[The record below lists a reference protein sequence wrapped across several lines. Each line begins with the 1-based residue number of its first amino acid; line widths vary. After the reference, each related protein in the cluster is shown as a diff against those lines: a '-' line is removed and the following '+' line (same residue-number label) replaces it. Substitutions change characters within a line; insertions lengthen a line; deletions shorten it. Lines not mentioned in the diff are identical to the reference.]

1 MSWSKNWPH
10 CIDMCVNPLDP
21 IREPVCLCAPFDTS
35 LGETFTWSE
44 KKWSEKHVREKT
56 GPENKGSGI
65 TMVIEKK
72 LVSEKNGHR
81 IKWPE
86 KTWSEK
92 KMVREKK
99 WSGKKRDVD
108 LTGSALLVGV
118 RAVSHSSH
126 SDGCCSPVLL
136 ILAPQIV
143 AFACKQSND
152 H

>member
-21 IREPVCLCAPFDTS
+21 VREPVCLCAPFDTS
-35 LGETFTWSE
+35 LGETLTWPE
-44 KKWSEKHVREKT
+44 KKWSEKLMVEKKN

-72 LVSEKNGHR
+72 LAREK
-81 IKWPE
+81 KWPE
-86 KTWSEK
+86 KKNGPRK
-92 KMVREKK
+92 K
-99 WSGKKRDVD
+99 DVD
-108 LTGSALLVGV
+108 LTGSAFLVGV
-118 RAVSHSSH
+118 RAISHSSH

-143 AFACKQSND
+143 AFTCQQSND

>member
-1 MSWSKNWPH
+1 M
-10 CIDMCVNPLDP
+10 V
-21 IREPVCLCAPFDTS
+21 
-35 LGETFTWSE
+35 E
-44 KKWSEKHVREKT
+44 KKT

-143 AFACKQSND
+143 AFACQQSNEQ
-152 H
+152 